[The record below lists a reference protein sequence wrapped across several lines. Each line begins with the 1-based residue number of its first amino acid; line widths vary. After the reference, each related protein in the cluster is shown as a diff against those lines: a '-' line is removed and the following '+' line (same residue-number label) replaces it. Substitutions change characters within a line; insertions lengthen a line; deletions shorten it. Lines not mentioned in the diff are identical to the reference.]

1 MGLAE
6 VINPF
11 NRERATMKQFLS
23 KPTVLI
29 VLVVTLLGF
38 TLVAVAQDAPS
49 LEIAV
54 AAISQDVVD
63 REPVD
68 AGVSFSASIGA
79 LYCFT
84 KITGA
89 QIPTTIT
96 HVWYFGTTE
105 RARVDLDVSSANWR
119 TWSSKIIQTHE
130 VGSWRVDVLD
140 PAGTVLK
147 ELQFEITE

>member
-1 MGLAE
+1 MD
-6 VINPF
+6 PF
-11 NRERATMKQFLS
+11 TEEKATMKQSLTKS
-23 KPTVLI
+23 AVL
-29 VLVVTLLGF
+29 LVVVATFLWLPPATL
-38 TLVAVAQDAPS
+38 AQDAPS
-49 LEIAV
+49 LEVAV

-89 QIPTTIT
+89 QTPTTIT
-96 HVWYFGTTE
+96 HVWYFGATE
-105 RARVDLDVSSANWR
+105 RARVDLDISSATWR

-140 PAGTVLK
+140 AAGTVIK